1 MVNILANM
9 DAPVAAVS
17 IRAEVTAQA
26 HYVISILGQVELF
39 AKNEP
44 KKMSEAVNYVMLF

>member
-17 IRAEVTAQA
+17 IRADVTAQA

-39 AKNEP
+39 AKKQTE
-44 KKMSEAVNYVMLF
+44 KDVRGG